1 MAAIQRLIPRKIL
14 DSRGDWTLEV
24 DVVCDDGSF
33 GRSSVPSGAS
43 TGIHEA
49 HRLDDIDQAVRNVG
63 VVEGSIRGRDVTAQQ
78 ELDLLLINTDGTP
91 EKTNLGANV
100 TLAVSLACSEAAA
113 MSQRLPLYVWLQ
125 RLSGTQ
131 ALRVP
136 TPMFNVINGGKHA
149 DSGLPF
155 QEFMV
160 IPAPGKPYHEQLAIG
175 QAVFKALKA
184 ILEKLGQRTAV
195 GDEGGFAPRL
205 ASNEEAIEVLVQ
217 AIGAAGFAAGT
228 DVFLGLDVAA
238 SAIPDLAPVTYPLKP
253 HDYFVKLTS
262 DYPFLMIE
270 DPLPEDDWDGWVQL
284 EAAIGNRV
292 RLVGDDLLTTNP
304 RRLQIGIDKR
314 AANTLLVKPDQIGT
328 LTETLQT
335 INLARQAGWQLAI
348 SHRSG
353 ETESTFISDLA
364 VGVAAELIKTGGI
377 SRGERIAKYNQLLR
391 IEADIAPAGA
401 N

>member
-1 MAAIQRLIPRKIL
+1 MATIQRLIPRKIL

-33 GRSSVPSGAS
+33 GRASVPAGAS

-49 HRLDDIDQAVRNVG
+49 HLLKDIDQAIRNVG
-63 VVEGSIRGRDVTAQQ
+63 IVEASVLGKDVAAQP

-113 MSQRLPLYVWLQ
+113 MSQRLPLYVWIQ
-125 RLSGTQ
+125 RLSGTPE
-131 ALRVP
+131 LRLP

-149 DSGLPF
+149 DSGLAF

-160 IPAPGKPYHEQLAIG
+160 IPAPGKPYHEQLEIG
-175 QAVFKALKA
+175 QTIFQTLKE
-184 ILEKLGQRTAV
+184 ILAKLGQRIAV

-217 AIGAAGFAAGT
+217 AIGSAGFTAGT

-238 SAIPDLAPVTYPLKP
+238 SSIPDLAPVTYPLKP
-253 HDYFVKLTS
+253 HDYFVKLVS
-262 DYPFLMIE
+262 DYPFLMLE

-284 EAAIGNRV
+284 EAAIGSRV

-304 RRLQIGIDKR
+304 RRLQMGIERR
-314 AANTLLVKPDQIGT
+314 AANTVLIKPDQIGT

-335 INLARQAGWQLAI
+335 IVLARQAGWQLAI

-364 VGVAAELIKTGGI
+364 VGTAAELIKTGGV
-377 SRGERIAKYNQLLR
+377 SRGERIAKYNRLLR
-391 IEADIAPAGA
+391 IEAELLSA
-401 N
+401 